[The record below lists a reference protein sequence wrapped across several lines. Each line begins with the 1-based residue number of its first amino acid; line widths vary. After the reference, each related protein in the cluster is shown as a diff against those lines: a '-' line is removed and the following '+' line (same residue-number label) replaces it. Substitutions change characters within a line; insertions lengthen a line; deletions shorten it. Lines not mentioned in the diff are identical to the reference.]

1 MGRTIIVYGKSGSG
15 KSRSLKGF
23 APEEIFLVNVTGKD
37 LPFRG
42 GFRYTYVSDS
52 VPAIIQS
59 MQSITHPK
67 NPDRVKTVVIDDAG
81 YIMTDAFM
89 RGHSAPRKGA
99 NSFDLYNSIADSFY
113 QLVTAA
119 RYLAP
124 DVNVY
129 IMMHEDITD
138 FGEAK
143 IKTIGK
149 LLDQTVCI
157 EGLCTIV
164 IRCLT
169 EGTRHFFRTQSDG
182 SDISKSPEN
191 MFPLEMEND
200 LKAVDMAIRDYYGL
214 TEKKEEE
221 KHETV

>member
-1 MGRTIIVYGKSGSG
+1 MGRSIIVYGKSGSG

-23 APEEIFLVNVTGKD
+23 ASDEIFLVNVSGKD

-42 GFRYTYVSDS
+42 GFKYTYMSDD
-52 VPAIIQS
+52 VPAIIRS
-59 MQSITHPK
+59 MRNMT
-67 NPDRVKTVVIDDAG
+67 NPQWPDSVKTVVIDDAG
-81 YIMTDAFM
+81 YIMTNAFM
-89 RGHSAPRKGA
+89 AGHSAPKKGA
-99 NSFDLYNSIADSFY
+99 SSFDLYNNIADSFF

-129 IMMHEDITD
+129 IMMHEDVTD

-143 IKTIGK
+143 IRTIGK

-169 EGTRHFFRTQSDG
+169 EGTRHYFRTQSDG
-182 SDISKSPEN
+182 SDISKSPEE
-191 MFPLEMEND
+191 MLPLEMEND
-200 LKAVDMAIRDYYGL
+200 LKAVDTAIRDYYGL
-214 TEKKEEE
+214 TEKKEEN
-221 KHETV
+221 HETV